1 MLKIS
6 LILTILA
13 CLGAAA
19 VSHLI
24 VAPKIAEIETARDS
38 AERDA
43 TSARS
48 AQRKAEQLAKE
59 SGARA
64 QELEQN
70 LTDVQTAF
78 ESARAKAIEQQ
89 ARAEDLDTKLQIATR
104 DLNEANQELNRY
116 LLTGKTAP
124 EILELN
130 DQIRD
135 LTSERNAY
143 VEENRILSRTLNQVQ
158 SRLDYILGEGDVKV
172 EMPDLKGRVV
182 AVDPKWDF
190 VVLDVGEQDG
200 AVEYGEMMVSRNGK
214 LVGKVQITSVQ
225 PNRSI
230 ANVLSEW
237 KQDAIMA
244 GDSVVY

>member
-89 ARAEDLDTKLQIATR
+89 ARAEDLDTKLQISTR

-116 LLTGKTAP
+116 LLTGKTPP

-130 DQIRD
+130 DRIRD

-158 SRLDYILGEGDVKV
+158 SRLDYILGDGDVKV

-182 AVDPKWDF
+182 AVDPQWDF

-237 KQDAIMA
+237 KQDDIMA

>member
-19 VSHLI
+19 VSHLV
-24 VAPKIAEIETARDS
+24 VAPKIAEIETARES

-43 TSARS
+43 NSARS
-48 AQRKAEQLAKE
+48 AKQKAEQLAKE
-59 SGARA
+59 STARA

-89 ARAEDLDTKLQIATR
+89 ARGDELDGKFQIATR
-104 DLNEANQELNRY
+104 DLNEANQQLNKY
-116 LLTGKTAP
+116 LLTGKTAA

-130 DQIRD
+130 DKIRG
-135 LTSERNAY
+135 LSSERDAF
-143 VEENRILSRTLNQVQ
+143 VAENRILSRTLNQVQ
-158 SRLDYILGEGDVKV
+158 SRLAYLIGDGDVKV
-172 EMPDLKGRVV
+172 EMPDLKGRVL

-190 VVLDVGEQDG
+190 VILDVGADQG
-200 AVEYGEMMVSRNGK
+200 AVEYGEMMVSRGGK

-230 ANVLSEW
+230 ANILSDW
-237 KQDAIMA
+237 KQDEVLE
-244 GDSVVY
+244 GDAVIY